1 MKEARKRCHV
11 KDKLIE
17 YMKKFIDLNEDELEK
32 MAAEINI
39 QTFQKGTILLEQ
51 GEVPTLCYFVLK
63 GCVRQYLI
71 DEEGREITSNF
82 YTEEQNVT
90 IYNRHTKDKSS
101 KYSLNC
107 VEDSVLVVGDLS
119 TEQEMYEAFPVL
131 SDMTRQI
138 MEENIGA
145 VNDEFALFISQK
157 PEERFKALMS
167 KRPDLIQRVPQHQL
181 ASYLGMTPESLSRI
195 KKRLL

>member
-1 MKEARKRCHV
+1 M
-11 KDKLIE
+11 KDKLID

-145 VNDEFALFISQK
+145 VNDDFALFISQK